1 MRYLEEQYNLLCTKL
16 FQPLGFKKRRNTYI
30 RAVNDII
37 QKVYLQQSVYG
48 GSYVIGFG
56 MIPLCMELTKEHL
69 TGGVYCLYYLSQLNG
84 EWKWWTY
91 DKNSSDS
98 IDNSLKEVEEILIH
112 KLIPLFI
119 GSESCGSAFDSL
131 CSLERK
137 YYQKRAESA
146 MTKRQDNC
154 IRDYIFMLD
163 EYKRYMA
170 LKCKNYDYAL
180 ESYKIKLQQ
189 ETEALSSVL
198 NFSPEE
204 VIQRRRAS
212 IEAIEHKIARLKA
225 KDYPYFNAML
235 LANEQNSKAL
245 LRRTKLI

>member
-1 MRYLEEQYNLLCTKL
+1 
-16 FQPLGFKKRRNTYI
+16 
-30 RAVNDII
+30 
-37 QKVYLQQSVYG
+37 
-48 GSYVIGFG
+48 
-56 MIPLCMELTKEHL
+56 
-69 TGGVYCLYYLSQLNG
+69 
-84 EWKWWTY
+84 
-91 DKNSSDS
+91 
-98 IDNSLKEVEEILIH
+98 
-112 KLIPLFI
+112 
-119 GSESCGSAFDSL
+119 
-131 CSLERK
+131 
-137 YYQKRAESA
+137 
-146 MTKRQDNC
+146 
-154 IRDYIFMLD
+154 MLD

-225 KDYPYFNAML
+225 KDYPYFNAMV